1 MKRSVLLGVLLLV
14 GSLSMAA
21 AARTDLPGSLAPA
34 AQPQGPRVIDI
45 VKLKDNLYVLTSS
58 TPGNPATF
66 SGGNVA
72 VFITD
77 GGVTLVDTKLAGWGQ
92 AVLDKVKSVTTKPVT
107 RIINTHTHGD
117 HTGND
122 GFFGTT
128 VEIVAQE
135 NTKTN
140 MEKMDAFKGDNAKF
154 LPRKTYKDKLTLG
167 SGKDRVDL
175 YYFGRG
181 HTNGDTWVV
190 YPSLRVMQT
199 GDMFAWKDA
208 PLLDKANGGSGVEY
222 AATVGKALATVKD
235 VDTLIVGHSPLRK
248 VPELKEYQQFMTDFV
263 AAVKEAKSSGKSVE
277 DAAAAIDLSA
287 KYKDYKKE
295 RYRAAIQSIYDEL
308 QAR

>member
-1 MKRSVLLGVLLLV
+1 MKRSILLGVLLLV
-14 GSLSMAA
+14 ASLSMTVTAYQ
-21 AARTDLPGSLAPA
+21 PPP
-34 AQPQGPRVIDI
+34 QPQGPRVIDI

-92 AVLDKVKSVTTKPVT
+92 AVLDKVKSVTGKPVT

-128 VEIVAQE
+128 VEIVAHE

-154 LPRKTYKDKLTLG
+154 LPKKTYQDKLTIG
-167 SGKDRVDL
+167 SRKERIDL
-175 YYFGRG
+175 YYFGAG
-181 HTNGDTWVV
+181 HTNGDTFVV
-190 YPSLRVMQT
+190 FPDLRVLHT

-208 PLLDKANGGSGVEY
+208 PFCDRTNGGSCVSLPQ
-222 AATVGKALATVKD
+222 TLSKAIANIKN
-235 VDTLIVGHSPLRK
+235 VDTVIPGHSPMMAPKDLQGFQRFTADLLA
-248 VPELKEYQQFMTDFV
+248 ETRAAMT
-263 AAVKEAKSSGKSVE
+263 AGKSVDE
-277 DAAAAIDLSA
+277 AAAAFKVD
-287 KYKDYKKE
+287 KYPGYKTE
-295 RYRAAIQSIYDEL
+295 RVKAAVQAIYDEIKK
-308 QAR
+308 